1 MMRSASRTA
10 IVTGAMLLTIA
21 PIQSASNAGP
31 VATTARARRE
41 VTIPAGT
48 VLRLRLNRSVGSDI
62 SRVEDPVSA
71 TLARAV
77 VVGGR
82 TILPV
87 GSRASGYV
95 TESARPGKVRGRGRV
110 GVRFTRIAPANESS
124 TYNMRTNSWVAVAP
138 ATKKKDALTIGIP
151 AAGGAVIGALVDGKK
166 GAAIGSAAGGG
177 AGTAV
182 VLSTRGKDARINNGA
197 TLAVR
202 LTEPLTVRVER
213 RESFST
219 GRGFI

>member
-1 MMRSASRTA
+1 MMRSLIRTA
-10 IVTGAMLLTIA
+10 IVSGAMLLSIA
-21 PIQSASNAGP
+21 TTESAPSGSASAAAP
-31 VATTARARRE
+31 VVSARRTVRE

-48 VLRLRLNRSVGSDI
+48 VLRLRVNRGFGSDI
-62 SRVEDPVSA
+62 SRVEDPISA
-71 TLARAV
+71 TLSRAV
-77 VVGGR
+77 VIDGR
-82 TILPV
+82 TILPA

-95 TESARPGKVRGRGRV
+95 TEATRPGKVRGRGRV
-110 GVRFTRIAPANESS
+110 AVRFTRIAPANESS

-182 VLSTRGKDARINNGA
+182 VLSTRGKDVRINSGA

-202 LTEPLTVRVER
+202 LTEPLTVRYD
-213 RESFST
+213 
-219 GRGFI
+219 